1 MRVRVD
7 EDLCVGCEAC
17 IEICPEI
24 FEMQGEMAVPKID
37 MDDDVPEE
45 LEEICRESAETCPV
59 ESIIL
64 EEE

>member
-1 MRVRVD
+1 MRVRVN

-17 IEICPEI
+17 AEVCPEL
-24 FEMQGEMAVPKID
+24 FEMQGEMAVPRI
-37 MDDDVPEE
+37 DDDVPEE
-45 LEEICRESAETCPV
+45 LEDICRETADTCPA